1 MRKIYRKA
9 HRWLGIGI
17 GIIILLFSV
26 TGIILNHRQ
35 SVSGIDISRASL
47 PKNYQ
52 IRNYN
57 NGIVRGTLAKDNQHL
72 IVWGNAGVWQ
82 TDPHFTYFKSM
93 NEGFPDGADNR
104 DILAV
109 ARTSHG
115 QLIAASSWAVYGWN
129 GRWIRLYQAPIHDM
143 TMRADTLVIVTD
155 TAVVTSV
162 YPYRSFVA
170 HHIKSTH
177 RQSRGNLFT
186 MIMQLHSGQLFG
198 LPGVFFVD
206 GIAVVLIV
214 LVVTGLCFTFGSKK
228 LKRPVLRWHNA
239 LGLWLIVFTI
249 GITITGICLRDPL
262 SGLVRKVTFSSHQQY
277 LSDLRAIR
285 WNAHACKWMLV
296 TKRSMYWLDTL
307 GGKPEKMKHHP
318 QLTGMGV
325 NVFQSVDSVTWLIGS
340 LRGACLFCPED
351 STVTPIGKKLAVVGY
366 SNNMGHAGFVL
377 FDKRKGAV
385 DSKGKTLKKQISA
398 TPMVLQKQGM
408 PLWNVALE
416 IHVGRFF
423 ISFIPA
429 LSSAFYVY
437 CTGIIILLVL
447 VTGLLLHPKLMRKR
461 KN

>member
-1 MRKIYRKA
+1 
-9 HRWLGIGI
+9 
-17 GIIILLFSV
+17 
-26 TGIILNHRQ
+26 
-35 SVSGIDISRASL
+35 
-47 PKNYQ
+47 
-52 IRNYN
+52 
-57 NGIVRGTLAKDNQHL
+57 
-72 IVWGNAGVWQ
+72 
-82 TDPHFTYFKSM
+82 
-93 NEGFPDGADNR
+93 
-104 DILAV
+104 
-109 ARTSHG
+109 
-115 QLIAASSWAVYGWN
+115 
-129 GRWIRLYQAPIHDM
+129 
-143 TMRADTLVIVTD
+143 
-155 TAVVTSV
+155 
-162 YPYRSFVA
+162 
-170 HHIKSTH
+170 
-177 RQSRGNLFT
+177 
-186 MIMQLHSGQLFG
+186 
-198 LPGVFFVD
+198 
-206 GIAVVLIV
+206 
-214 LVVTGLCFTFGSKK
+214 
-228 LKRPVLRWHNA
+228 
-239 LGLWLIVFTI
+239 
-249 GITITGICLRDPL
+249 
-262 SGLVRKVTFSSHQQY
+262 
-277 LSDLRAIR
+277 
-285 WNAHACKWMLV
+285 MLV

-340 LRGACLFCPED
+340 LRGACFFCPED